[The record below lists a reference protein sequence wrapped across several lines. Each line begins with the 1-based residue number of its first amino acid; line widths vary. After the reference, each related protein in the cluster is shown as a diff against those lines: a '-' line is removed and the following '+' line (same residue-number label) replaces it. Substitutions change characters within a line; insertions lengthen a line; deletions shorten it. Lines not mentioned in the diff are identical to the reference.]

1 MMDRLVKKALKTTE
15 TVKILYFP
23 KIVFLNR
30 FSGTVLAFIK
40 KRKTFTRGGD
50 TMRNLFKHLV
60 AAAVVGVL
68 SANVFAAT
76 TIVYSNNPAP
86 GDLFTNS
93 LLTKGKRLEHLAGT
107 TIMSATTE
115 QWAFA
120 PTTPSTATALST

>member
-15 TVKILYFP
+15 KVKILYFP

-50 TMRNLFKHLV
+50 TVRNLFKHLL

-68 SANVFAAT
+68 YTNVFAAT

-86 GDLFTNS
+86 GDLFSNS
-93 LLTKGKRLEHLAGT
+93 ASTSLGQAVGT
-107 TIMSATTE
+107 SG
-115 QWAFA
+115 WYYN
-120 PTTPSTATALST
+120 